1 MKKRTEKPPQRRNNN
16 VPQMNNNLTSYIIT
30 TRNIRCWYKRY
41 KYTLLTCRLRNK
53 AINILEE
60 KEKPFAIGNLYH

>member
-1 MKKRTEKPPQRRNNN
+1 
-16 VPQMNNNLTSYIIT
+16 MNNNLTSYIIT

-53 AINILEE
+53 TINILEE
-60 KEKPFAIGNLYH
+60 KKNLLPLEIYIIKLEKTFKFYS